1 MPNTALFYIISD
13 TDTRLLAP
21 VALVCVFFIAVAIVS
36 EISRQR
42 MRTRARI
49 RGEWD
54 VVRKV
59 SSEKG
64 LSADEQGL
72 LERLIRRYSPRAPVS
87 VVTVRQSFDA
97 CVSAC
102 LGELDKINSPEFET
116 TGALLR
122 DVRDRIGLH
131 YLPFGPSIRS
141 TRELHASQPVLF
153 AAGIDQADRKGARGL
168 ISDITEAV
176 FYVTPEEGTNLEAFT
191 PGNAVHFSLWREDDA
206 RYAFQAR
213 LVRVESDPVRLAFRH
228 AVSLNRMQSREYY
241 RIGFEQS
248 ASVGILNASVDGS
261 DDDVRLRPVVTRT
274 RGRFTN
280 LSAGGF
286 AILIPQPVP
295 RQVLLRVTLQF
306 DGFEPFD
313 VEARIVSVLSL
324 PGGQYLVR
332 ASYVGIS
339 EDVRDRIT
347 RFIFRRQQPLLHHAD
362 AASGE

>member
-1 MPNTALFYIISD
+1 M
-13 TDTRLLAP
+13 
-21 VALVCVFFIAVAIVS
+21 
-36 EISRQR
+36 
-42 MRTRARI
+42 
-49 RGEWD
+49 
-54 VVRKV
+54 
-59 SSEKG
+59 
-64 LSADEQGL
+64 
-72 LERLIRRYSPRAPVS
+72 
-87 VVTVRQSFDA
+87 
-97 CVSAC
+97 
-102 LGELDKINSPEFET
+102 
-116 TGALLR
+116 
-122 DVRDRIGLH
+122 
-131 YLPFGPSIRS
+131 
-141 TRELHASQPVLF
+141 
-153 AAGIDQADRKGARGL
+153 
-168 ISDITEAV
+168 
-176 FYVTPEEGTNLEAFT
+176 
-191 PGNAVHFSLWREDDA
+191 
-206 RYAFQAR
+206 
-213 LVRVESDPVRLAFRH
+213 RLAFRH